1 MAHPPVQR
9 TNLAQHLVARTHTHG
24 YSNKS
29 SIMYHDVL
37 RSNLSPAHC
46 LWAGQCRPG
55 KCAATWPCLTK
66 CACPQATVGPTKCP
80 CPVLLPTPARR
91 NMPLHLPLFLI
102 LHLPPPLHCGRVAS
116 GSGSSSASTSASAS
130 TVSRNRKCFIFKYFP
145 LDGNRKCL
153 NKGTHG
159 TLGHSERHLIFSEK
173 ANTAIRFDLLWQ
185 STAIY

>member
-1 MAHPPVQR
+1 MGRPVQ
-9 TNLAQHLVARTHTHG
+9 TWQMCCNVA
-24 YSNKS
+24 
-29 SIMYHDVL
+29 MPDEMCV
-37 RSNLSPAHC
+37 PAGHR
-46 LWAGQCRPG
+46 RPDE
-55 KCAATWPCLTK
+55 
-66 CACPQATVGPTKCP
+66 VSM
-80 CPVLLPTPARR
+80 PTPARR
-91 NMPLHLPLFLI
+91 NMPLHLPLFLT

-116 GSGSSSASTSASAS
+116 ASGSGSASTSASAS